1 MLTQAVKSYVEM
13 RRACGCTFRIQ
24 SCLLR
29 RFAEFSDE
37 RGERFVRTCTAV
49 EWAGA
54 APSVYQRARRL
65 NNVIRLSRYLRAEDT
80 RHELPHAVFGTDRRP
95 RRVPYI
101 FSSEDIQ
108 RLVGAAARS
117 GYRTLRRETYSTLL
131 SLLACT
137 GLRVSEAINL
147 RYGDI
152 GPDGLV
158 IRCSKFKKTR
168 LVPVHETTIA
178 ALEAYLQ
185 RRRPYAPFDDHVFI
199 SLRRKPLRLG
209 DVDRAFRLLVEKLGL
224 QHRPGTLQPSPH
236 SLRHTFSVRALE
248 ACPADRDHVTKHM
261 VALST
266 YLGHSSVAAT
276 FWYLQGTP
284 QLMTSISQR
293 CEHFVTGGRS

>member
-1 MLTQAVKSYVEM
+1 MLAQAVKSYVEM
-13 RRACGCTFRIQ
+13 RRSCGCAFRIQ

-29 RFAEFSDE
+29 GFAEFSDT
-37 RGERFVRTCTAV
+37 RGESFVRTNTALD
-49 EWAGA
+49 WAGS

-65 NNVIRLSRYLRAEDT
+65 NEVIRLARYLRAEDT
-80 RHELPHAVFGTDRRP
+80 RHELPPAVFGTEKRP

-108 RLVGAAARS
+108 RLVHAASSS
-117 GYRTLRRETYSTLL
+117 GYRTLRRDTYSTLL

-137 GLRVSEAINL
+137 DLRVSEAINL
-147 RYGDI
+147 RYADI

-158 IRCSKFKKTR
+158 IQRSKFNKTR
-168 LVPVHETTIA
+168 LVPVHATTTL

-209 DVDRAFRLLVEKLGL
+209 DVDRAFRRLIDKLGL
-224 QHRPGTLQPSPH
+224 SCAPGMLQPTPH
-236 SLRHTFSVRALE
+236 SLRHTFAVRALE
-248 ACPADRDHVTKHM
+248 ACPADRDHVSKHM

-266 YLGHSSVAAT
+266 YLGHGSVAGT
-276 FWYLQGTP
+276 YWYLQGTP
-284 QLMTSISQR
+284 QLMKEIAQR
-293 CEHFVTGGRS
+293 CENFVAGEAT

>member
-1 MLTQAVKSYVEM
+1 MLTQAIKSYVEM
-13 RRACGCTFRIQ
+13 RQACGFSFRIQ

-29 RFAEFSDE
+29 GFAKFSDK
-37 RGERFVRTCTAV
+37 RGERFVRTSTAV
-49 EWAGA
+49 EWAAG
-54 APSVYQRARRL
+54 APSTYQRARRL
-65 NNVIRLSRYLRAEDT
+65 NTVILLSRYLRAEDT
-80 RHELPHAVFGTDRRP
+80 RHELPHAVFGTEKRP

-108 RLVGAAARS
+108 RLIRAAARS
-117 GYRTLRRETYSTLL
+117 GYRTLRRETYSTLF

-147 RYGDI
+147 RYDDI

-158 IRCSKFKKTR
+158 IRCSKFKTTR
-168 LVPVHETTIA
+168 LIPAHETTIA
-178 ALEAYLQ
+178 ALDAYLQ

-209 DVDRAFRLLVEKLGL
+209 DVDRAFRVLAERLDLRSG
-224 QHRPGTLQPSPH
+224 PGVLQPSPH
-236 SLRHTFSVRALE
+236 SLRHTFAVRALE

-266 YLGHSSVAAT
+266 YLGHRSAAGT
-276 FWYLQGTP
+276 YWYLQGTP
-284 QLMTSISQR
+284 HLMTDIAQR
-293 CEHFVTGGRS
+293 CETFVTGERT

>member
-1 MLTQAVKSYVEM
+1 MLAQAVNSYVEM

-29 RFAEFSDE
+29 RFAEFSDK
-37 RGERFVRTCTAV
+37 RGERFIRTSTAV

-65 NNVIRLSRYLRAEDT
+65 NDVIRLSRYLRAEDT

-108 RLVGAAARS
+108 RLVRAAARS
-117 GYRTLRRETYSTLL
+117 GYRTLRRETYSTLFA
-131 SLLACT
+131 LLACT

-158 IRCSKFKKTR
+158 IRCSKFKK
-168 LVPVHETTIA
+168 
-178 ALEAYLQ
+178 
-185 RRRPYAPFDDHVFI
+185 YAV
-199 SLRRKPLRLG
+199 
-209 DVDRAFRLLVEKLGL
+209 
-224 QHRPGTLQPSPH
+224 
-236 SLRHTFSVRALE
+236 
-248 ACPADRDHVTKHM
+248 C
-261 VALST
+261 
-266 YLGHSSVAAT
+266 
-276 FWYLQGTP
+276 
-284 QLMTSISQR
+284 
-293 CEHFVTGGRS
+293 